1 MRRVETINSQY
12 LNTPVNSSIRKYV
25 LALQRAEQSARQAA
39 VASRMRLACPSPHS
53 QPHHHRQLTTNNQQ
67 PTTTT
72 PKPCKLYRRQRIL
85 SAPTLGLPYMLVPLV
100 PIYQYSPD
108 HMTTQSRESSLTAVA
123 APGSRSVSPKRKYT
137 EAMTIPSRP
146 PTLNVN
152 VPDIASDA
160 YYLSEGKCNSPRS
173 RVAETLKALDIDQ
186 AEEDAPRKRMKTDK
200 PQSTSKPT
208 RFDVT
213 PKQTPRLR
221 FDLPQQYG
229 SEAVL
234 EIAETP
240 GCRQEDARTS
250 TPSPLAKQIETP
262 MSNHISP
269 IVRITPKRMRSPPP
283 PTTSPSPPS
292 MSTKGLGTSP
302 DSSQSSTRF
311 ADTTWQDSEITGHQI
326 HAALGDDGE
335 GINGIGF
342 RPTPA
347 IAQARSQ
354 KRKHQL
360 SEWRAREAKEARQ
373 RRYEKRQGCSLD
385 ADGGDESQRRVVRF
399 EEIG

>member
-1 MRRVETINSQY
+1 MYKVSRTRRAT
-12 LNTPVNSSIRKYV
+12 LNPSIHQSSISQQV
-25 LALQRAEQSARQAA
+25 IALQQQSARQP
-39 VASRMRLACPSPHS
+39 LLPDCDCPVCLPTRN
-53 QPHHHRQLTTNNQQ
+53 PTITNHQ
-67 PTTTT
+67 PTTNIHHTQNLASFIEDNT
-72 PKPCKLYRRQRIL
+72 YYQKQ
-85 SAPTLGLPYMLVPLV
+85 TLGLPYMLIPLV
-100 PIYQYSPD
+100 PIYRYSPD
-108 HMTTQSRESSLTAVA
+108 RMTTESRESSLTAVA
-123 APGSRSVSPKRKYT
+123 ASASRSVSPKRKYT
-137 EAMTIPSRP
+137 EAMTLPSRL
-146 PTLNVN
+146 PTLNVD

-160 YYLSEGKCNSPRS
+160 YYLSEGKCDSPRS
-173 RVAETLKALDIDQ
+173 RVAEELEALEIHQ
-186 AEEDAPRKRMKTDK
+186 VEEDAPRKRMKTGK
-200 PQSTSKPT
+200 PQPGPASKLT

-213 PKQTPRLR
+213 PKQPPRLR
-221 FDLPQQYG
+221 FDLPQEHR

-240 GCRQEDARTS
+240 DCRSEAPRTS

-283 PTTSPSPPS
+283 PMASPSPPNNATS
-292 MSTKGLGTSP
+292 GLATSP
-302 DSSQSSTRF
+302 ASSQSSAES
-311 ADTTWQDSEITGHQI
+311 ADTTWQESEITGHHI

-373 RRYEKRQGCSLD
+373 RRYEKRQGCSVD
-385 ADGGDESQRRVVRF
+385 AEGGDESQRRVVRF